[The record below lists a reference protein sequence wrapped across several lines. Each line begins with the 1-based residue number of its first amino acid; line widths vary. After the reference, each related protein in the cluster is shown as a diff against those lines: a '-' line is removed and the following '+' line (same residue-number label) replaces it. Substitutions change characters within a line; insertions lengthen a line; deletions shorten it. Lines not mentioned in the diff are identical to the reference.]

1 MKKEIYLD
9 YAATAPLRNEV
20 LKSMMPFFQK
30 EYGNPSSVHKLGQK
44 AKKAVDDA
52 RETVAK
58 LIGAKPIEIIFTG
71 SGTESVNL
79 GIKGAAH
86 AYKDKGKHIIT
97 QKTEHEAVLE
107 TCRSLEKEG
116 FEVTYLDVDDSGLVD
131 VDKLERAIRPD
142 TILISIM
149 YANNEIGTVQPIK
162 EISRVC
168 KEKEVLF
175 HTDACQAGGLLDIN
189 VQNLGIDLMTLN
201 GSKIYGPKGVGILYF
216 RNGIKLEP
224 LTQGG
229 GQEFGL
235 RSGTENVAGIAG
247 FATALRIVQQEKAK
261 EVKRLTAL
269 RDKFI
274 EGLLSIKDVHLNGHH
289 EKRLPNNVNVSI
301 EGIDADSLVLQ
312 LSDSGVCASTGS
324 ACTTGKPEPSHVL
337 KAIGLSDSDAR
348 GSIRFTLGKSSTQK
362 DIDYV
367 LKVLPKI
374 VEKLRKSRQ

>member
-1 MKKEIYLD
+1 MGEILCGHLNSLLCLTFHMKKEIYLD
-9 YAATAPLRNEV
+9 YAATAPMRNEV
-20 LKSMMPFFQK
+20 LRVMTPFFQK

-58 LIGAKPIEIIFTG
+58 LIGAKPTEIIFTG

-168 KEKEVLF
+168 KEKE
-175 HTDACQAGGLLDIN
+175 
-189 VQNLGIDLMTLN
+189 
-201 GSKIYGPKGVGILYF
+201 
-216 RNGIKLEP
+216 
-224 LTQGG
+224 
-229 GQEFGL
+229 
-235 RSGTENVAGIAG
+235 
-247 FATALRIVQQEKAK
+247 
-261 EVKRLTAL
+261 
-269 RDKFI
+269 
-274 EGLLSIKDVHLNGHH
+274 
-289 EKRLPNNVNVSI
+289 
-301 EGIDADSLVLQ
+301 
-312 LSDSGVCASTGS
+312 
-324 ACTTGKPEPSHVL
+324 
-337 KAIGLSDSDAR
+337 
-348 GSIRFTLGKSSTQK
+348 
-362 DIDYV
+362 
-367 LKVLPKI
+367 
-374 VEKLRKSRQ
+374 

>member
-58 LIGAKPIEIIFTG
+58 LIGAKPTEIIFTG

-107 TCRSLEKEG
+107 TCRSLEKQG